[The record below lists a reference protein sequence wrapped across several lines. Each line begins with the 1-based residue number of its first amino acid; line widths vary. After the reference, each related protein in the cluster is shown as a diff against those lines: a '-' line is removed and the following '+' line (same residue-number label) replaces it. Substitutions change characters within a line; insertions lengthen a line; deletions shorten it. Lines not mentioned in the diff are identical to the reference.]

1 MFDSP
6 IVDFFTSATP
16 SVDRATTTI
25 TNIPHQHTQFGW
37 STYLSIHPVC
47 WNGLG
52 ACPHVGDSLD
62 RLSEFTRSGPFRH
75 PSGRRTTSHTEYTHS
90 QIGTRHT
97 TLHKSLR
104 TLLTSKWTA
113 LSLLPMIRECREW
126 STRPLNLRSW
136 DLSLLRHT
144 VRTDKKVKFI
154 NTRATRTRDIAYER

>member
-6 IVDFFTSATP
+6 LVHFFTSATP
-16 SVDRATTTI
+16 SVDSATTTI
-25 TNIPHQHTQFGW
+25 TIIPHQHTQFGW
-37 STYLSIHPVC
+37 GTYLSIHPVC
-47 WNGLG
+47 WNGLA
-52 ACPHVGDSLD
+52 ACSHVGDSLD

-75 PSGRRTTSHTEYTHS
+75 PVVDGPRVTHEYTHT

-104 TLLTSKWTA
+104 TLLTSKWTS

-144 VRTDKKVKFI
+144 VRTEK
-154 NTRATRTRDIAYER
+154 R